1 VKRSIGLGILVVLL
15 AACPGDKK
23 RSEAPPQPVQDTMP
37 LNLDSLQSAIPPAVT
52 DSYTPPP
59 KRRARER
66 IRIPPAPPALLAAV
80 QREQSFS
87 KFCYQEFG
95 QKADP
100 SLQGGVVMVVTVD
113 DSGISAAR
121 VANDSWSSDAG
132 REVNNCLNEKAASA
146 WKRAA
151 APVKAGKYVVQLSF
165 RPA

>member
-1 VKRSIGLGILVVLL
+1 
-15 AACPGDKK
+15 
-23 RSEAPPQPVQDTMP
+23 MP

-59 KRRARER
+59 KRRRARAQ
-66 IRIPPAPPALLAAV
+66 IPPAPPELLAAV
-80 QREQSFS
+80 RREQSFS

-100 SLQGGVVMVVTVD
+100 TLHGGVVMVVTVD
-113 DSGISAAR
+113 GSGISAAR

-132 REVNNCLNEKAASA
+132 REVNSCLNEKAAGA

-165 RPA
+165 QPA